1 MSKGVLLLDGG
12 MGQELIRRSSSPSAH
27 HLWSLKVMLD
37 EPELI
42 SEVHRDFCLAG
53 ASIACLNTYAITRAR
68 LARSENLPSLED
80 LLGRAYE
87 LAEKGVRS
95 SSCNG
100 VALISTLPPLVASYR
115 ADTQLPMDLMVKEY
129 AELIDIQSRNAD
141 GFIAET
147 IPSINEAIAVLTAA
161 NKLNVQIVLGLTVS
175 DENGEFLRSG
185 EPLSDTLTAV
195 KPMNPLA
202 VVVNCSKPEAVS
214 QAMPILS
221 QAGLVFGAYAN
232 GFTAIDALEPGG
244 VVDVLEARKDLNPNQ
259 YAEFADK
266 WLNAGATIIG
276 GCCEVGPDHISALD
290 ELITKRGLE
299 KLKWE
304 SLSSLSH

>member
-80 LLGRAYE
+80 LLGRAYK

-95 SSCNG
+95 SSCNE

-115 ADTQLPMDLMVKEY
+115 ADTQLPMDLMVEEY
-129 AELIDIQSRNAD
+129 SELIDIQSRNAD

-185 EPLSDTLTAV
+185 EPLS
-195 KPMNPLA
+195 
-202 VVVNCSKPEAVS
+202 
-214 QAMPILS
+214 LS
-221 QAGLVFGAYAN
+221 L
-232 GFTAIDALEPGG
+232 I
-244 VVDVLEARKDLNPNQ
+244 
-259 YAEFADK
+259 
-266 WLNAGATIIG
+266 
-276 GCCEVGPDHISALD
+276 HI
-290 ELITKRGLE
+290 
-299 KLKWE
+299 
-304 SLSSLSH
+304 